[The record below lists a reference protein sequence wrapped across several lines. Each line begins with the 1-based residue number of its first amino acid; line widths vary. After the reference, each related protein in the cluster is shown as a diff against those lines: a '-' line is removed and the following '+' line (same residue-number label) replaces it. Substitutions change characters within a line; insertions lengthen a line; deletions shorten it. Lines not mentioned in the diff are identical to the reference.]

1 MSTLKHRLIV
11 SAAAISFA
19 AALSAGPAAAQTAS
33 GADDSAESSGGL
45 SEIVVTAQRRA
56 ENQQDVPIA
65 VSAISSDTLANGGVN
80 STNNI
85 SQVVPSVTFTRS
97 GTSGLFFVR
106 GVGTTN
112 ASGGEEGAN
121 AFYVDGVYIAD
132 LAQTI
137 SNFNNIERIEVLKGP
152 QGTLFGR
159 NATGGLVHIITR
171 DPGDELTVKAK
182 LGYASYNTPSA
193 QAYIGGPL
201 SDKIGLDLAFTGM
214 KQHKGWGF
222 NPVTNRDVRKGWY
235 WGLRSKLVF
244 KPSDLWKISLAGDYN
259 KASDDFAIAWRL
271 EDGTIGSAGQVGPGG
286 QDTTINDPAFS
297 NQQNGGVSM
306 TVEGDLGIGTLTSI
320 SAYRNSK
327 IYSEIDVDA
336 ARVGLIRIAPR
347 SGTKSYQQELRL
359 ASNGDGPFKWQIGG
373 NYLRVVNT
381 IEQLQRGLA
390 FAAGGLLGQN
400 IAGTVVTNSYS
411 GFGEGTYSITPTT
424 HITVG
429 ARYTKENRRIDAT
442 NTPILLNGTALAPSL
457 PPTPRL
463 SYGEWTYRAS
473 IRQELSDDINVYAS
487 VNRGFKAGLY
497 TLQSP
502 TNPPV
507 QPQFIMAYEV
517 GLKSELLDRRLR
529 LNLAYFHYDI
539 DNLQIRSAAGT
550 LGAAVLL
557 NAAQVKVDGI
567 EAEFEAAPTDNL
579 RLFGGFTWLDSRY
592 SQFGGP
598 NATTQA
604 PIVYQSANS
613 SPDPLQRT
621 RCVAN
626 GTANPGVVGVG
637 PFTGGTTTCFGD
649 VSGLRTALAPKLA
662 LSLGANLKIPLEGD
676 SEIRLNAVYNY
687 NDGYVFEPDN
697 VFKQPSYSL
706 VNASIEYRHNANLA
720 VEVWGNNLAD
730 TVYYAQKITSAT
742 GTAATQAAPRT
753 FGISV
758 KLDY

>member
-1 MSTLKHRLIV
+1 VR
-11 SAAAISFA
+11 
-19 AALSAGPAAAQTAS
+19 AQEAEQAS
-33 GADDSAESSGGL
+33 GLQD
-45 SEIVVTAQRRA
+45 IVVTAQRRA

-65 VSAISSDTLANGGVN
+65 VSAVSAETLASGGV
-80 STNNI
+80 STTNNLTQI
-85 SQVVPSVTFTRS
+85 VPSVTFTRS

-171 DPGDELTVKAK
+171 DPGDALTAKAK
-182 LGYASYNTPSA
+182 LGYASYNTVTG
-193 QAYIGGPL
+193 QAYVGGPL
-201 SDKIGLDLAFTGM
+201 SDTIGMDLAFTGM

-222 NPVTNRDVRKGWY
+222 NPTTRRDVRKGWY
-235 WGLRSKLVF
+235 WGLRSKIVF
-244 KPSDLWKISLAGDYN
+244 RPSDLWKVTLAGDYN

-297 NQQNGGVSM
+297 NQNNGGVSL

-320 SAYRNSK
+320 SAYRNSQ

-336 ARVGLIRIAPR
+336 AALGLIRIAPR

-359 ASNGDGPFKWQIGG
+359 ASNGDGPFKWQFGG
-373 NYLRVVNT
+373 NYLRVTNT
-381 IEQLQRGLA
+381 IDQLQRGLA
-390 FAAGGLLGQN
+390 FAGAGLLGQN
-400 IAGTVVTNSYS
+400 IAGKVTTNSYA
-411 GFGEGTYSITPTT
+411 GFGEATWSITPTT
-424 HITVG
+424 HLTAG
-429 ARYTKENRRIDAT
+429 ARYTHENRVIEAT
-442 NTPILLNGTALAPSL
+442 NTTILLNGTALPPAL
-457 PPTPRL
+457 PPVPRL
-463 SYGEWTYRAS
+463 SYSEWTYRFS
-473 IRQELSDDINVYAS
+473 LRQDLSENVNIYAS

-507 QPQFIMAYEV
+507 QPQFIMAYEA
-517 GLKSELLDRRLR
+517 GLKSELFDRRLR
-529 LNLAYFHYDI
+529 LNMAYFHYDI

-557 NAAQVKVDGI
+557 NAAKVKVDGF

-598 NATTQA
+598 GAATQA
-604 PIVYQSANS
+604 PIVYQAPATCPAN
-613 SPDPLQRT
+613 LR
-621 RCVAN
+621 
-626 GTANPGVVGVG
+626 GTANPGVITPG
-637 PFTGGTTTCFGD
+637 PRTGGTVTCFGD
-649 VSGLRTALAPKLA
+649 VSGLATALAPKLA
-662 LSLGANLKIPLEGD
+662 VSLGANLTVPLEG
-676 SEIRLNAVYNY
+676 ERALRFNAVYNY

-697 VFKQPSYSL
+697 VFRQPSYSL

-720 VEVWGNNLAD
+720 IEVWGNNLTD
-730 TVYYAQKITSAT
+730 TAYHVQKITSAT
-742 GTAATQAAPRT
+742 GTAATLAAPRT
-753 FGISV
+753 YGISV